1 MSQMIQHYQTSFS
14 IVAPPERGEID
25 ILYQAQFLMGEWV
38 KAHEGKRFRDAG
50 RNPEVSFLID
60 GSFKKRTEY
69 RSKYSWLK
77 TDYCI
82 MSKSTAWAMEYT
94 HRDAKEKN
102 VYWVSEIGL
111 RYFGGNNKL
120 VVSVKIS
127 YKISTEYA
135 LTGRNFSPD
144 VSIPWCVAGLIE
156 SFDDCRFHS
165 GGRDITVCI
174 GKPVFVT
181 NDETLNDLENL
192 LPSPDRKLAIVL
204 LCGDSRQLKDEAAFL
219 AKNMFAKALVYVVPY
234 QMSNPKFR
242 SFIKRYGMV
251 FQECRFVP
259 PFTVYDRTLQDSLKY
274 RVNIIDE
281 AKGHRA
287 TILRTWLGIH
297 PVNEQGGVSDVANV
311 QLLLRRELYA
321 KVVQSMKQY
330 VPKENFEKIKQD
342 LDEMSGLF
350 MLSEEENK
358 KAREEKKKL
367 ADRVDELEIKK
378 EKLEEEKK
386 KIESKHAT
394 EIFNIQMKQQGV
406 ARKTLSNMNVL
417 PREYPDKLIGL
428 KAFERFYGN
437 LLFAVS
443 AWSSAEEYSRR
454 FEEVRIAWEML
465 YDLDQVLW
473 QLIFDDGSINVAKEF
488 NSKSRFEYAAG
499 EGRMTTRD
507 NELAATRKFEYQGK
521 TYEMWKHLKYSNRT
535 GKQLRIYF
543 DIDHVKRKLIV
554 GHIGDHL
561 DNATTRTIH

>member
-1 MSQMIQHYQTSFS
+1 MSQLIQHYQTSFS
-14 IVAPPERGEID
+14 IVRARERGGND
-25 ILYQAQFLMGEWV
+25 MLYQAQFLIGEWV
-38 KAHEGKRFRDAG
+38 KKHESKRFRGAG
-50 RNPEVSFLID
+50 RNPEVSFRID
-60 GSFKKRTEY
+60 GSFRKRTEY
-69 RSKYSWLK
+69 KSKYSWLK

-94 HRDAKEKN
+94 HRDAEEMN

-111 RYFGGNNKL
+111 RYFGNSNKL

-127 YKISTEYA
+127 YKLSTEYA
-135 LTGRNFSPD
+135 LTGRNFLPD

-156 SFDDCRFHS
+156 TFDDCRFYS
-165 GGRDITVCI
+165 GDRDITLCI

-181 NDETLNDLENL
+181 NDEILNDLETL
-192 LPSPDRKLAIVL
+192 LPSSDRKLAIVL
-204 LCGDSRQLKDEAAFL
+204 LCGDSQQLKDEAVFF

-259 PFTVYDRTLQDSLKY
+259 PFTVYGRTLQDSLKY
-274 RVNIIDE
+274 RVNIKDV
-281 AKGHRA
+281 ANKRRA
-287 TILRTWLGIH
+287 TILKAWLGIH
-297 PVNEQGGVSDVANV
+297 PVNENGGVPDVANV

-330 VPKENFEKIKQD
+330 VPKENFEKIKLE
-342 LDEMSGLF
+342 LDEVSGLF
-350 MLSEEENK
+350 LLSEEENK
-358 KAREEKKKL
+358 KTREEKKRL
-367 ADRVDELEIKK
+367 ADRVDELEFKK
-378 EKLEEEKK
+378 EELEEEKK
-386 KIESKHAT
+386 EIKSKHAT

-406 ARKTLSNMNVL
+406 ARKTLTNLNVL
-417 PREYPDKLIGL
+417 PREYPDTLIGL

-443 AWSSAEEYSRR
+443 AWTSAEEYSSR
-454 FEEVRIAWEML
+454 FEDVRIAWEML

-473 QLIFDDGSINVAKEF
+473 QLIFSDVSINVAKEF
-488 NSKSRFEYAAG
+488 NSNSRFEYAAG

-543 DIDHVKRKLIV
+543 DIDHEKRKLIV

-561 DNATTRTIH
+561 DNATTRTLH

>member
-1 MSQMIQHYQTSFS
+1 MSQLIQHYQTSFS
-14 IVAPPERGEID
+14 IVGSPERGEID
-25 ILYQAQFLMGEWV
+25 MLYQAQYLIGEWV
-38 KAHEGKRFRDAG
+38 KSHEGKRFRDAG
-50 RNPEVSFLID
+50 RNPEVSFRID
-60 GSFKKRTEY
+60 GSFIRRTEY
-69 RSKYSWLK
+69 KSKYSWPK

-94 HRDAKEKN
+94 HRDAKEKD

-111 RYFGGNNKL
+111 RYFGDSHKL

-127 YKISTEYA
+127 YKLSTEYA

-156 SFDDCRFHS
+156 SFDYCRFFS
-165 GGRDITVCI
+165 GGRDITLCI
-174 GKPVFVT
+174 GKPVFVR
-181 NDETLNDLENL
+181 NDEILKDLENL
-192 LPSPDRKLAIVL
+192 LPSSDRKLAIVL
-204 LCGDSRQLKDEAAFL
+204 LCGDSEQLKAEAAFF

-234 QMSNPKFR
+234 QMSNPKLR
-242 SFIKRYGMV
+242 SFIKRYGME

-259 PFTVYDRTLQDSLKY
+259 PFTVYGRTLQDSLKY
-274 RVNIIDE
+274 HVNKTDV
-281 AKGHRA
+281 AKERRA
-287 TILRTWLGIH
+287 TILKAWLGIH
-297 PVNEQGGVSDVANV
+297 PVNEHGGVPDFANV
-311 QLLLRRELYA
+311 KLLLRRELYA

-330 VPKENFEKIKQD
+330 VPKEDFENIKQE

-350 MLSEEENK
+350 LLSEEENK

-367 ADRVDELEIKK
+367 ADRVDELEFKK
-378 EKLEEEKK
+378 EVLEEEKK
-386 KIESKHAT
+386 EIKSKHAT
-394 EIFNIQMKQQGV
+394 EIFNLQMMQQGV
-406 ARKTLSNMNVL
+406 ARKTLSKVNVL

-428 KAFERFYGN
+428 KAFESFYGN

-454 FEEVRIAWEML
+454 FEEVKIAWEML

-473 QLIFDDGSINVAKEF
+473 PLIFSDGSINVTKEF
-488 NSKSRFEYAAG
+488 NSQSRFEYAAG

-507 NELAATRKFEYQGK
+507 NELAAMRKFECQGK

-543 DIDHVKRKLIV
+543 DIDHEKRKLIV

-561 DNATTRTIH
+561 DNATTRTLH